1 MRRAMTALGL
11 AALALASLVAAA
23 CYDITVE
30 PAPAP
35 EGDGSATELIAA
47 LTAAGDDGGISV
59 SGTGSV
65 TVTPD
70 IGVFEVGVEATED
83 TVALARSGAAEAMQR
98 VRASITGNGVEDR
111 DIATRFFN
119 IYPQYDY
126 DNDDGGGPRITG
138 YTVNNHIEVK
148 VRDIDRLSDILDQAV
163 TAGGDAIRV
172 GGISFRVDEPEQYA
186 DEARTLAVEDARARA
201 QQLADLAGVTLGSA
215 RTISESSGGFAQ
227 RSFGLAAEAF
237 AADVSS
243 PVSSGESEVSVTV
256 HIVYGSTSRDRGG
269 AGAVPSA
276 AQRTRP
282 GGEAR
287 RWRSPSRCN
296 SPSRRAATP
305 SAGVRP
311 IPPSAPS

>member
-1 MRRAMTALGL
+1 MRRTMTALGL
-11 AALALASLVAAA
+11 AALALVSLVAAA

-30 PAPAP
+30 PVPAP
-35 EGDGSATELIAA
+35 EDDGDASELIAA
-47 LTAAGDDGGISV
+47 LTAARDDGGISV

-70 IGVFEVGVEATED
+70 IGVFDIGVEVTED
-83 TVALARSGAAEAMQR
+83 SVALARSGASEAIQR
-98 VRASITGNGVEDR
+98 VRASITGNGVEER
-111 DIATRFFN
+111 DIAIRFFN

-126 DNDDGGGPRITG
+126 ENDDGGPRITG
-138 YTVNNHIEVK
+138 YTVSNHIEVK

-227 RSFGLAAEAF
+227 RSFAPAAEAF

-243 PVSSGESEVSVTV
+243 PVSSGESQVSVTV
-256 HIVYGSTSRDRGG
+256 HIVYGID
-269 AGAVPSA
+269 
-276 AQRTRP
+276 
-282 GGEAR
+282 
-287 RWRSPSRCN
+287 
-296 SPSRRAATP
+296 
-305 SAGVRP
+305 
-311 IPPSAPS
+311 

>member
-1 MRRAMTALGL
+1 M
-11 AALALASLVAAA
+11 
-23 CYDITVE
+23 
-30 PAPAP
+30 
-35 EGDGSATELIAA
+35 
-47 LTAAGDDGGISV
+47 
-59 SGTGSV
+59 
-65 TVTPD
+65 TPD

-98 VRASITGNGVEDR
+98 VRASITGNGVEER

-126 DNDDGGGPRITG
+126 DNDDDGGPRITG

-215 RTISESSGGFAQ
+215 RTISESSGGFAE
-227 RSFGLAAEAF
+227 RGYAPAAEAF
-237 AADVSS
+237 AADSSTSVSA
-243 PVSSGESEVSVTV
+243 GESEVSVSV
-256 HIVYGSTSRDRGG
+256 HIVYAID
-269 AGAVPSA
+269 
-276 AQRTRP
+276 
-282 GGEAR
+282 
-287 RWRSPSRCN
+287 
-296 SPSRRAATP
+296 
-305 SAGVRP
+305 
-311 IPPSAPS
+311 